1 MRKIL
6 RGVFFSKTDNL
17 KTMTPRQE
25 EIIKKAISLFNTN
38 GVSNVKLVDI
48 TIALDISLGNLT
60 YYYKTKKDLIAA
72 ILDFMVEDRKNLL
85 IEEELLLNQ
94 GKWKEMIQ
102 NYLMFQLKY
111 GFFYRDILDLD
122 LLNEG
127 VKTLY
132 KIEVNKV
139 IDFNRN
145 SIHFA
150 LAKDYIKPEPKEG
163 IYDGIAETIWSIYQ
177 AWFIKRA
184 IFGEDKVGLDEAFI
198 AITNL
203 FYPYLT
209 EKGLI
214 VINRLVKQ
222 KEILV

>member
-1 MRKIL
+1 
-6 RGVFFSKTDNL
+6 
-17 KTMTPRQE
+17 MTPRQE

-72 ILDFMVEDRKNLL
+72 ILEFMVEDRKNLL
-85 IEEELLLNQ
+85 IEEEELLNQ
-94 GKWKEMIQ
+94 GKWKEMIG

-111 GFFYRDILDLD
+111 GFFYRDILDLG
-122 LLNEG
+122 LLNDG
-127 VKTLY
+127 VITLY

-139 IDFNRN
+139 MDFNRN

-150 LAKDYIKPEPKEG
+150 LFKGYLKPEPREG
-163 IYDGIAETIWSIYQ
+163 LYDGIAETIWSIYQ

-184 IFGEDKVGLDEAFI
+184 VFGEDKVGLDEPFVAV
-198 AITNL
+198 TNL

-214 VINRLVKQ
+214 LINRLLEQ
-222 KEILV
+222 KDILVEI